1 MILMLARFCDLV
13 LGFEI
18 EAENLYVKATAL
30 LNNIR
35 LQNIKGMTSQEEIQN
50 KLKG

>member
-13 LGFEI
+13 LGFEL
-18 EAENLYVKATAL
+18 EADSLYIKANTY
-30 LNNIR
+30 LNGMK
-35 LQNIKGMTSQEEIQN
+35 LQNMKNMTSQEDIQN